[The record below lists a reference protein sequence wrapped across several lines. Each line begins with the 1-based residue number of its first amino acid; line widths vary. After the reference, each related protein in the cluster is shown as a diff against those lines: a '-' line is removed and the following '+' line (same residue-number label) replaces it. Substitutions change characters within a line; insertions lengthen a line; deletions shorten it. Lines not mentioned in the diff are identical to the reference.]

1 MSRPAHQHAHAFVDF
16 ADAVRVRNLA
26 VVEHEL
32 ARVRAAHA
40 ELVELLRG
48 RETLHAFFD
57 DEGGHAARAGRSVRG
72 AHVDQQHVGIRAVRD
87 PHLRAVGDPAIAFL
101 LGAAGH
107 RADDVGA
114 GAGLAHRERAD
125 PFAAAELGQVFLLLR
140 FVRVVGDVLHA
151 EVRMRAVRKADRA
164 RAARDFLHR
173 DDVREIA
180 ELRAAVLARHR
191 DAEQAHLA
199 ELLPQVGRERVL
211 AIDQIGARR
220 DFLVGERA
228 HAFAQEVDVFAEREW
243 THVTATGSK
252 VSGISRRRIRRKRIQ
267 MACFVRKSKHQW
279 IPDFVG
285 LTCGIT
291 ARACV
296 PGTAAHDCP
305 CAAA

>member
-16 ADAVRVRNLA
+16 ADAVRIGNLA

-32 ARVRAAHA
+32 AGVRAAHA

-57 DEGGHAARAGRSVRG
+57 DEGGHAARAGRAVRG
-72 AHVDQQHVGIRAVRD
+72 AHVDEQHVGVGSVRD

-114 GAGLAHRERAD
+114 GARLAHRERAD
-125 PFAAAELGQVFLLLR
+125 EFAAAELRQVLASSARRSRCWTMFCTHR
-140 FVRVVGDVLHA
+140 FECAPYERPTEPD
-151 EVRMRAVRKADRA
+151 
-164 RAARDFLHR
+164 AARDFLHR

-180 ELRAAVLARHR
+180 ELRAAVVARHR

-211 AIDQIGARR
+211 AIDQVRARR
-220 DFLVGERA
+220 DFLVDECA
-228 HAFAQEVDVFAEREW
+228 HAFAQEVDVFAEGKRS
-243 THVTATGSK
+243 HGLPVTLA
-252 VSGISRRRIRRKRIQ
+252 
-267 MACFVRKSKHQW
+267 
-279 IPDFVG
+279 VG
-285 LTCGIT
+285 G
-291 ARACV
+291 
-296 PGTAAHDCP
+296 
-305 CAAA
+305 